1 MINIDYLF
9 NRIKLVTLNPKSA
22 WEEIKNEPRAT
33 KDLIL
38 NYMLPLVLIPT
49 IASFIGYGLI
59 GSNTYFR
66 SSSINWGLNQAILAF
81 IGAFLG
87 VFISAWCIHKLAP
100 SFNTQTSIGK
110 ATSLVVYAY
119 TPSWLAGVFYL
130 IPSLSILGLV
140 AGIYSLYILYLGFKS
155 ITNVPEEKKTNF
167 FVISL
172 ISIIGVSF
180 ILSLV
185 LGALL
190 VSIGLVY

>member
-1 MINIDYLF
+1 MINIDHLLK
-9 NRIKLVTLNPKSA
+9 RIKLVVINPKSA
-22 WEEIKNEPRAT
+22 WDEIKNEPTTT
-33 KDLIL
+33 KDLVL

-59 GSNTYFR
+59 GSNSYFR
-66 SSSINWGLNQAILAF
+66 ASSISWGLNQAIIAF

-100 SFNTQTSIGK
+100 SFGTQVSLNK
-110 ATSLVVYAY
+110 SLKLVVYAY

-130 IPSLSILGLV
+130 VPALSILGLV
-140 AGIYSLYILYLGFKS
+140 AGIYSLYILYIGFKPIS
-155 ITNVPEEKKTNF
+155 NVPEEKKTNF

-172 ISIIGVSF
+172 ICIIGVSF

>member
-1 MINIDYLF
+1 MINIDHLF
-9 NRIKLVTLNPKSA
+9 SRIKLVTLNPKSA

-87 VFISAWCIHKLAP
+87 VFISAWCIHKLAL

>member
-1 MINIDYLF
+1 MINIDHLF
-9 NRIKLVTLNPKSA
+9 NRIKLVIINPKSA
-22 WEEIKNEPRAT
+22 WEEIKSEPRPT
-33 KDLIL
+33 KDLVL

-59 GSNTYFR
+59 SSNTYFR
-66 SSSINWGLNQAILAF
+66 SSSISWGLNQAILAF

-87 VFISAWCIHKLAP
+87 VLISAWCIHKLAP
-100 SFNTQTSIGK
+100 SFGTQTSIGK

-119 TPSWLAGVFYL
+119 TPTWLAGIFYL
-130 IPSLSILGLV
+130 VPTLSILGLV
-140 AGIYSLYILYLGFKS
+140 AAIYSLYLLYLGFKP

-172 ISIIGVSF
+172 ICIIGVSF

-185 LGALL
+185 LGAILI
-190 VSIGLVY
+190 SIGLVN

>member
-1 MINIDYLF
+1 MINIDHLF
-9 NRIKLVTLNPKSA
+9 SRIKLVTLNPQSA